1 MVPFC
6 FGIVPSG
13 HRSIDVP
20 QFPAFFSEAT
30 GGAGALSGYWQAGTH
45 LAAPLSE
52 SLSEVLC
59 TGLSFEAIPELII
72 QQDMSIEALKA
83 ELKSRDQPVSGSK
96 SLLIQRLETAV
107 QTTNA
112 VPVFRGRQL
121 TKDSSRRLREISSP
135 YCVLDWLVMHRPSK
149 LLS

>member
-45 LAAPLSE
+45 LAAP
-52 SLSEVLC
+52 LSEVLC